1 VLNLTGIQFKELFT
15 MKIPNFNECIR
26 HGTHSDDERLLIV
39 DMHSHNRLFVQI
51 LVLKFVDKLKV
62 DSICADKFVIANGL
76 VVLECNKV
84 VLVTDCNGSGITL

>member
-1 VLNLTGIQFKELFT
+1 
-15 MKIPNFNECIR
+15 
-26 HGTHSDDERLLIV
+26 
-39 DMHSHNRLFVQI
+39 VQI